1 MLAARETRTEFE
13 EEEDEEKEEEEEEE
27 VKANLN
33 GSVIVEVEIKV
44 IGQEGSERRDVV
56 VGVGVVFGG
65 GFGNGVAVVTA
76 ASCVSWVT
84 WEGTGNL
91 AAGGY
96 LLFRFRWIKL
106 SFSLLSTVR
115 GEFEFEFETVTID
128 AGVEGFFAEKKATP

>member
-1 MLAARETRTEFE
+1 
-13 EEEDEEKEEEEEEE
+13 
-27 VKANLN
+27 
-33 GSVIVEVEIKV
+33 VEIKV

-56 VGVGVVFGG
+56 VGVVFGG
-65 GFGNGVAVVTA
+65 GGGIGVAVVTA

-106 SFSLLSTVR
+106 SFSLLPTVR

>member
-13 EEEDEEKEEEEEEE
+13 EEEDEEKEEEEE

-56 VGVGVVFGG
+56 VGVVFGG
-65 GFGNGVAVVTA
+65 GGGIGVAVVTA

>member
-13 EEEDEEKEEEEEEE
+13 EEEDEEKEEEEE

-56 VGVGVVFGG
+56 VGVVFGG
-65 GFGNGVAVVTA
+65 GGGIGVAVVTA

-106 SFSLLSTVR
+106 SFSLLPTVR